1 MLDKG
6 HRKGMDMKNRI
17 WKKLVV
23 ISVSIFIFTFA
34 LAGCG
39 QSDRNVSG
47 DSGSPVN
54 ENANSNE
61 PANSAVESNA
71 AEAQSAVT
79 GGLESD
85 SSDSSTLAEGSD
97 DTGNASESVVSA
109 TELEVCFGDDGEPFI
124 LHLYDNETAAAIARH
139 VGTADWRLPIY
150 HYDDYDNWE
159 VMQYYDIPSRYEI
172 PSGAETITSEK
183 AGEVYYS
190 EPNRIVLFY
199 GDAEVTGEYTRV
211 GYFDDTEEFR
221 EAVENNPA
229 LEGWNT
235 KMVLIGSV
243 EQWQ

>member
-1 MLDKG
+1 
-6 HRKGMDMKNRI
+6 MDMKNRI
-17 WKKLVV
+17 LKRFAV
-23 ISVSIFIFTFA
+23 IPVSMFAFTFA
-34 LAGCG
+34 LTGCG
-39 QSDRNVSG
+39 QSDRNVRGES
-47 DSGSPVN
+47 SSPVN
-54 ENANSNE
+54 ENENSSD
-61 PANSAVESNA
+61 PANGAAENNA
-71 AEAQSAVT
+71 AENHTAVT
-79 GGLESD
+79 DGSESNP
-85 SSDSSTLAEGSD
+85 SDSSTLTEAGG
-97 DTGNASESVVSA
+97 DTGNASEPAVSA
-109 TELEVCFGDDGEPFI
+109 AELEVCFGDDGEPFI

-199 GDAEVTGEYTRV
+199 GDAKVTGEYTRV

-235 KMVLIGSV
+235 KMVLINRA
-243 EQWQ
+243 EQ